1 MDLKAD
7 AVQLCLAER
16 EDNLRLCELF
26 KSVNMQADLH
36 LSVERDPDFFALY
49 DLQKVRQRVVTWKI
63 DGRIEGVA
71 TLLGRDCM
79 LFGARTP
86 TGYMGDLRYS
96 RALRGGR
103 VLGKYM
109 AGGFR
114 DGLEDFGCELMYT
127 AVITSNKAAVGALV
141 QRSSKYPDK
150 PFYALVRAFTI
161 LSVQF
166 TKRRKPL
173 ASDFVVRRARAED
186 IPAIVARLADDHAAR
201 PFGYL
206 FDEELLRFRLDAWP
220 EFGIENFFLAFD
232 QGGRLVGVT
241 APWDAFALKRFR
253 VMGYHGRMR
262 WIKLGFNGLARL
274 LRWQR
279 LPAVGDVFRY
289 LYLTHTSVAG
299 EDPAVMASLLDAV
312 YQAYHGQGY
321 HFFSA
326 CLLEGDPLARAYK
339 GYRTNG
345 LPAALFAVS
354 EPGHRYNTVDFGR
367 GRPGLEMAL
376 V

>member
-1 MDLKAD
+1 MDLS
-7 AVQLCLAER
+7 VQLGLAER
-16 EDNLRLCELF
+16 SDNARLCELF
-26 KSVNMQADLH
+26 KSVSMQADLH
-36 LSVERDPDFFALY
+36 LCVERDPDFFALY
-49 DLQKVRQRVVTWKI
+49 DLQKARQRVITWRV
-63 DGRIEGVA
+63 GGQVEGVA
-71 TLLGRDCM
+71 GLLGRDCM

-96 RALRGGR
+96 PAIRGGR
-103 VLGKYM
+103 VLGEYM
-109 AGGFR
+109 APAFR
-114 DGLEDFGCELMYT
+114 DALADFGCEVMYT

-141 QRSSKYPDK
+141 RRSEKYPDK
-150 PFYALVRAFTI
+150 PFYTLVRRFTI

-166 TKRRKPL
+166 TGRRKPL
-173 ASDFVVRRARAED
+173 RSDFSVRRARDED
-186 IPAIVARLADDHAAR
+186 IPAIVERLAADHAQR

-220 EFGIENFFLAFD
+220 DFSIESFFLAFD
-232 QGGRLVGVT
+232 KSGRLVGLT
-241 APWDAFALKRFR
+241 APWDAFTIKRFR
-253 VMGYHGRMR
+253 VLGYYNRMR

-279 LPAVGDVFRY
+279 LPQAGDVFRY
-289 LYLTHTSVAG
+289 LYLTHTSVRD
-299 EDPAVMASLLDAV
+299 EDPAVLASLLDAV
-312 YQAYHGQGY
+312 YQAYYGQGY

-326 CLLEGDPLARAYK
+326 CLLEDDPMAHAFK
-339 GYRTNG
+339 GYRSNG

-354 EPGHRYNTVDFGR
+354 EAGHRYNTIDFGR